1 VSEFPKIL
9 VCAPTASAKNYCF
22 KEWIENVMN
31 FTYPNFDIRLFDNT
45 IDEGKNAH
53 FLNHYVAENY
63 GIESVGFDKKFFAD
77 NSLLNNIINDKDSVI
92 ERMSASHNDCRD
104 TLLMNNYQFMLHLE
118 TDVFPQTDI
127 IEQLLFSR
135 KSVVGALY
143 YRDEGKFRKLMV
155 QSRIYR
161 GFNSFTSLN
170 FEPND
175 EVNFING
182 ECREVAS
189 VGLGCVLI
197 ERNVFK
203 KIKFRFEKGV
213 NNHPDTYF
221 SEDCFRNGIKIFAN
235 TSLTA
240 RHENKAWGVY
250 GQDFK

>member
-1 VSEFPKIL
+1 MSEFPKIL

-22 KEWIENVMN
+22 AEWVENVMN
-31 FTYPNFDIRLFDNT
+31 FTYPDFGVRLYDNT
-45 IDEGKNAH
+45 QDNGKNAH
-53 FLNHYVAENY
+53 FLNHFVAEKY
-63 GIESVGFDKKFFAD
+63 GSIVGFNEKFFAE
-77 NSLLNNIINDKDSVI
+77 NSLLKNTIYDKDSVI
-92 ERMSASHNDCRD
+92 ERMAASHNDCRD

-118 TDVFPQTDI
+118 TDVFPQHNI

-143 YRDEGKFRKLMV
+143 CRDEGKFRKLMI
-155 QSRIYR
+155 QSRVYR
-161 GFNSFTSLN
+161 GFNSFTSMNL
-170 FEPND
+170 EPND

-182 ECREVAS
+182 GLREVAS

-197 ERNVFK
+197 ERNVLK

-235 TSLTA
+235 TSLIA
-240 RHENKAWGVY
+240 RHENKAWGIY
-250 GQDFK
+250 GKDFK

>member
-1 VSEFPKIL
+1 MSNFPKIL
-9 VCAPTASAKNYCF
+9 VCAPTAFAKNYCF
-22 KEWIENVMN
+22 AEWVENVMN

-45 IDEGKNAH
+45 QDEGKNAH
-53 FLNHYVAENY
+53 FLNHFVAEKY
-63 GIESVGFDKKFFAD
+63 GVDTINNKFFVE
-77 NSLLNNIINDKDSVI
+77 NSLIKNNIKNNDSVI
-92 ERMSASHNDCRD
+92 QRMAVSHNDCREYA
-104 TLLMNNYQFMLHLE
+104 LQNGYQFILHLE
-118 TDVFPQTDI
+118 TDVFPQTDV

-143 YRDEGKFRKLMV
+143 CRDEGKHRVLMI
-155 QSRIYR
+155 QSRVYR

-170 FEPND
+170 LSTTD
-175 EVNFING
+175 EINFCS
-182 ECREVAS
+182 EQFREVAS

-197 ERNVFK
+197 DRSVLN
-203 KIKFRFEKGV
+203 KIKFRFENGV

-235 TSLTA
+235 TSLIA